1 MGEGGG
7 RRGKTGYPALR
18 ALGDSTRS
26 ADRTPRINPFA
37 PAASRRSRAGAAPV
51 APAALHSAEGGEK
64 GGEKGKLAAPTAP
77 TAPAY
82 EDNANDCRIH
92 KEPVSDAMEKRPIRV
107 GRMKLTRTPATNHTS
122 ASQNIQLGQPINPD
136 GKKKKHSNAFLNR

>member
-1 MGEGGG
+1 MGEGEGGEEERRAIRRCGRLETRRCPRIG
-7 RRGKTGYPALR
+7 RRG
-18 ALGDSTRS
+18 STPS
-26 ADRTPRINPFA
+26 PGRIA
-37 PAASRRSRAGAAPV
+37 PEPRRSRAGAAPV
-51 APAALHSAEGGEK
+51 APAALHSAERGEK

-92 KEPVSDAMEKRPIRV
+92 KEPVSDAVEKRPIRV

-136 GKKKKHSNAFLNR
+136 GIKPRKT

>member
-1 MGEGGG
+1 MNEF
-7 RRGKTGYPALR
+7 L
-18 ALGDSTRS
+18 
-26 ADRTPRINPFA
+26 NPFL
-37 PAASRRSRAGAAPV
+37 AAPV
-51 APAALHSAEGGEK
+51 AQAALHSAEGGEK